1 MKMRKMFLLA
11 LIILLILPMA
21 GCDYE
26 GSGDKLYKQGK
37 YSWAAQAYKKALDQ
51 ELSKP
56 YGAPEVLYFKIG
68 ACYEMMRDP
77 GTAIEYY
84 KMVIK
89 TNPLGKLSLD
99 AGKAIIRCKAQQFVG
114 NPPNVG
120 GGSNIPQGGG
130 IFDRIGDAI
139 NDAIGGAKK
148 TVDDVVG
155 GNSTTYN
162 GSGDAAKIRQK
173 IQALQADYNKYIDRG
188 DLVKAQKVF
197 KEIQVLQD
205 QLKRM

>member
-37 YSWAAQAYKKALDQ
+37 YSWAADAYKKALDK
-51 ELSKP
+51 ELEKP
-56 YGAPEVLYFKIG
+56 YGAPEVLYFKLG

-77 GTAIEYY
+77 GTACDYY
-84 KMVIK
+84 MMVIK

-99 AGKAIIRCKAQQFVG
+99 AGKALIRCKAQQFIG

-120 GGSNIPQGGG
+120 GGNNIPDSNG

-139 NDAIGGAKK
+139 SGVLGGAKD
-148 TVDDVVG
+148 TVDDVIG
-155 GNSTTYN
+155 GSSTN
-162 GSGDAAKIRQK
+162 AGSGDAAKIRQK

-205 QLKRM
+205 QLKRL